1 MTALSFYECNDC
13 GFLHPINFA
22 GLCSDLDNRYTP
34 DELDELHGEDGWLET
49 DDPGDKPMAMTDKP
63 NDKPNA
69 DKPNFARIQRITA
82 TTDLFGQ
89 PLDIGCKVR
98 VFHFYDYDHET
109 DQCRGVS
116 ALGEGQGY
124 WEGTLTAIG
133 DAPEDR
139 NFPGP
144 RYTIKTE
151 SDTYWARNN
160 ANSPAVRRRQASTET
175 IHPPVNGTPV
185 KLRGQDLGWRT
196 FGVFRI
202 TDDEK

>member
-1 MTALSFYECNDC
+1 MTVAPSFYECNHC
-13 GFLHPINFA
+13 GFLHPLGFA
-22 GLCSDLDNRYTP
+22 GACADLDHRFTP
-34 DELDELHGEDGWLET
+34 DELDELHGEDGWIET
-49 DDPGDKPMAMTDKP
+49 DDPGEPTTAPKAMADDKP
-63 NDKPNA
+63 NL
-69 DKPNFARIQRITA
+69 ARIQKITA

-89 PLDIGCKVR
+89 PLEVGCKVR
-98 VFHFYDYDHET
+98 VFHFYDYDPET

-116 ALGEGQGY
+116 ALGEGQGF

-133 DAPEDR
+133 QAPEDP

-151 SDTYWARNN
+151 SDTYWAKNN
-160 ANSPAVRRRQASTET
+160 TNSPAVKRRQATT
-175 IHPPVNGTPV
+175 DTVYPPVNGTPV
-185 KLRGQDLGWRT
+185 HLRGRDLGWRT